1 VLGFTPFQI
10 GLVFLPA
17 NLIMAAFSLGLSAK
31 IVMRFGIRRPLAIGL
46 FLGALGLAFMGRA
59 PLDAN
64 VMVDVIPSMVLLGI
78 AAGIAFNPL
87 LLAAMNDV
95 KPSDSGLAS
104 GVVNTAFMMGGSLGL
119 AVLASL
125 AAGHTQSLIASG
137 TPNVEALNGGYHVAF
152 IVGAIF
158 AALSAVIGATLIRV
172 NMNAQQASGATEM
185 AVH

>member
-1 VLGFTPFQI
+1 
-10 GLVFLPA
+10 VFLPA

-46 FLGALGLAFMGRA
+46 FLGAVGLAAMARA

-64 VMVDVIPSMVLLGI
+64 VMIDVIPSMVLLGL
-78 AAGIAFNPL
+78 AAGIASNPL

-95 KPSDSGLAS
+95 KPTDSGLAS

-119 AVLASL
+119 AVLASI
-125 AAGHTQSLIASG
+125 AAGRTQSLLASG
-137 TPNVEALNGGYHVAF
+137 TPSLEALNGGYHVAF

-158 AALSAVIGATLIRV
+158 AVVSAILGATLIRV
-172 NMNAQQASGATEM
+172 NMNAQQASGAEV